1 MKKAPRRDI
10 SVRGE
15 TYAQLRAEA
24 KRRGISV
31 TQLVGDIIT
40 SWYEGQPLLAG
51 KPKPPTT
58 IPDRF

>member
-1 MKKAPRRDI
+1 MKTRKKDI

-24 KRRGISV
+24 KRRGVTV
-31 TQLVGDIIT
+31 TQLVGDIIAA
-40 SWYEGQPLLAG
+40 WRAGQPLGAG
-51 KPKPPTT
+51 KPTPPTS